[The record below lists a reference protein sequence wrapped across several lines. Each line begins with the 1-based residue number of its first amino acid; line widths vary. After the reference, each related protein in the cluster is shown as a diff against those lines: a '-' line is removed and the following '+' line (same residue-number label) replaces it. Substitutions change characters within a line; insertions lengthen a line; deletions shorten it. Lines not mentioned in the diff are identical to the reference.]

1 MDPAITAPA
10 PAPTTATDTT
20 VNAPVTSPAVEAPVT
35 TPPPPQTVDVK
46 KFLEQNSSDFFK
58 SAIKAAPAVTKGD
71 APATTPPPA
80 QPEPGAQ
87 APAGDA
93 PSSATTPPVTTP
105 GEGGTPPPVADPNA
119 PVQESELAKLQREN
133 AELKQRQQVASEVAA
148 IQQMDQNDMVVEQQ
162 YQQRLNRIKA
172 LGLNKKAQMDAAA
185 ADQDVESYNALRAEF
200 DALGVTYNELSA
212 DRSSWISTVS
222 ARKSAEDNQRHVS
235 TLDATLAKGG
245 LSMAELKKVKADI
258 APGQFYD
265 ILETALTTV
274 TKKHE
279 GEIATLKAELA
290 TVETKANEKYRAI
303 WEQTRPGSQPD
314 RAPSGAG
321 GQAPLDFNST
331 SSSEYF
337 KRAKAAK

>member
-1 MDPAITAPA
+1 ML
-10 PAPTTATDTT
+10 
-20 VNAPVTSPAVEAPVT
+20 
-35 TPPPPQTVDVK
+35 PQVV
-46 KFLEQNSSDFFK
+46 
-58 SAIKAAPAVTKGD
+58 V
-71 APATTPPPA
+71 
-80 QPEPGAQ
+80 
-87 APAGDA
+87 
-93 PSSATTPPVTTP
+93 TTPPVTTP